1 MALFAMFLAACGNG
15 GKINPTSKKVNGP
28 LGKYFEVVERDYKI
42 SDDELSVEFKR
53 IAEGGPTSA
62 SWSSEPTFTV
72 ELQDEDG
79 NVLSSESTQVVRSEE
94 QLESVFSLG
103 VDETASIKFKFDKAK
118 GAVKFKV
125 SSKWD
130 ESKESESGSQEEN
143 STSGSD
149 GTFDLKGSVD
159 KYPVTMHLEI
169 EGSQIK
175 GSYYYDKQGA
185 SAKLKLSGTN
195 EDGLWDINE
204 TDADGTPT
212 GHFRGKYINGV
223 YSGHFVTNQGKKM
236 PFKLSEGDV
245 DDSDFDVDSDYD
257 DGDSDTEASSS
268 SSGSEDWDELLA
280 SYEKYVDKYISYIK
294 KAAKGDMTALA
305 EYPSL
310 MEKAQEFSDKLQR
323 AQGEMSASQ
332 WARYNKITTKMMKA
346 AQEMQQ

>member
-103 VDETASIKFKFDKAK
+103 VDETASIKFKFDKTK

-149 GTFDLKGSVD
+149 GTFDLKGAIIMTNKEQVRSSNF
-159 KYPVTMHLEI
+159 LEQTKMDCGI
-169 EGSQIK
+169 LT
-175 GSYYYDKQGA
+175 KQM
-185 SAKLKLSGTN
+185 
-195 EDGLWDINE
+195 
-204 TDADGTPT
+204 
-212 GHFRGKYINGV
+212 
-223 YSGHFVTNQGKKM
+223 Q
-236 PFKLSEGDV
+236 
-245 DDSDFDVDSDYD
+245 
-257 DGDSDTEASSS
+257 
-268 SSGSEDWDELLA
+268 
-280 SYEKYVDKYISYIK
+280 
-294 KAAKGDMTALA
+294 TAL
-305 EYPSL
+305 
-310 MEKAQEFSDKLQR
+310 LQVIL
-323 AQGEMSASQ
+323 EVS
-332 WARYNKITTKMMKA
+332 T
-346 AQEMQQ
+346 